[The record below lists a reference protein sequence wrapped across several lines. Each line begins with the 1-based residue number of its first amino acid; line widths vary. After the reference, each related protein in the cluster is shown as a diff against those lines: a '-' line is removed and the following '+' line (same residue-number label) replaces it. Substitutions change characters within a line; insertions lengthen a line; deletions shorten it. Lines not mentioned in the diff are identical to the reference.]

1 MAAIFKRE
9 TKSYYTGMVGY
20 VTAAVSLFFLGLYF
34 TNRNLMYASSDFASV
49 LYTTTLIML
58 FLLPAISM
66 RSFAEDRRNK
76 TDQLL
81 LTSPVSI
88 PGIVLGKFFAALVV
102 FAIGILITLVY
113 VVVISSWG
121 QLEAATVIGNYV
133 AILATA
139 MAFISIGVFISS
151 LTQNQLV
158 ACVATVAVF
167 LGLYLMDYSYSFM
180 KATWAKNLIYY
191 FSMFR
196 RYEDFAQGIFS
207 FADLFFYLSVAG
219 IFVFLTVRMLERKRW
234 S

>member
-1 MAAIFKRE
+1 MSAIFKRDLRAYF
-9 TKSYYTGMVGY
+9 KSPLGY
-20 VTAAVSLFFLGLYF
+20 VYLAAFVLVLNIYFYLMNVYSGSSSLDGIFSFIVTMCVFLIPIL
-34 TNRNLMYASSDFASV
+34 T
-49 LYTTTLIML
+49 
-58 FLLPAISM
+58 M
-66 RSFAEDRRNK
+66 RTFAEDYKQK

-81 LTSPVSI
+81 FTAPVRLT
-88 PGIVLGKFFAALVV
+88 GIVLGKFIAALVV

-219 IFVFLTVRMLERKRW
+219 TFVFLTVRMLERKRW